1 MLDVLTSTQLQT
13 SSTFGTFFL
22 SDTGTILG
30 EEHPNLAYALLKAS
44 VKHTHTPREKM
55 CKAFQIIHGHLS
67 PHTALQRLKWS
78 TQAVMDI
85 MQLAESMNDFHYN
98 RKTTAHYT
106 RISSPLKI
114 NPCYPHGKHTSN
126 LQTNFMYTSQII

>member
-1 MLDVLTSTQLQT
+1 MSSSTQLQT
-13 SSTFGTFFL
+13 SSTLETFFL

-30 EEHPNLAYALLKAS
+30 RRTPCLAYALLKAS
-44 VKHTHTPREKM
+44 VKHTHTLREKNVQSIPDYSW
-55 CKAFQIIHGHLS
+55 AS
-67 PHTALQRLKWS
+67 VSYTALQRLKWS

-114 NPCYPHGKHTSN
+114 NPATHMVNTRQTYRQTSCIR
-126 LQTNFMYTSQII
+126 LTII